1 MAHALHAPFTAPRL
15 ATHVPAPALVQWL
28 EGRAAFDALAP
39 EWDALVARTDDQLF
53 YRHAF
58 LSLWLDAFAPGARL
72 AVLVQREG
80 GRLVAALPLLRRRLR
95 VCGLPAR
102 AWCAPANL
110 HSCRSDLLAE
120 DPAAAARAF
129 AAALAARR
137 DWDLVQLC
145 DVPPGGRAERLL
157 AAAPESGLLAGRWA
171 SLRPPYVALPATMEA
186 LERRLGSKH
195 RTALRSRR
203 RRLAARGR
211 VTLERIAGGDRMEQA
226 LAEGLALEASGWK
239 GRAGTAI
246 RQHPATLRF
255 YTTLAQEAA
264 DRGALALWFLRVDGR
279 AVAFQ
284 YLLEHRDRCLLLKQ
298 AYDEAW
304 RDCGPGQLLMEDVLR
319 AAIRRGFAEFDL
331 LGDDAPAKRLWT
343 DRTRQHGWIF
353 LFRGPWGRLLHAL
366 KFRVAPWLRRRRAAR
381 A

>member
-1 MAHALHAPFTAPRL
+1 
-15 ATHVPAPALVQWL
+15 
-28 EGRAAFDALAP
+28 
-39 EWDALVARTDDQLF
+39 
-53 YRHAF
+53 
-58 LSLWLDAFAPGARL
+58 
-72 AVLVQREG
+72 
-80 GRLVAALPLLRRRLR
+80 
-95 VCGLPAR
+95 
-102 AWCAPANL
+102 
-110 HSCRSDLLAE
+110 
-120 DPAAAARAF
+120 
-129 AAALAARR
+129 
-137 DWDLVQLC
+137 
-145 DVPPGGRAERLL
+145 
-157 AAAPESGLLAGRWA
+157 
-171 SLRPPYVALPATMEA
+171 
-186 LERRLGSKH
+186 
-195 RTALRSRR
+195 
-203 RRLAARGR
+203 
-211 VTLERIAGGDRMEQA
+211 
-226 LAEGLALEASGWK
+226 
-239 GRAGTAI
+239 
-246 RQHPATLRF
+246 RF